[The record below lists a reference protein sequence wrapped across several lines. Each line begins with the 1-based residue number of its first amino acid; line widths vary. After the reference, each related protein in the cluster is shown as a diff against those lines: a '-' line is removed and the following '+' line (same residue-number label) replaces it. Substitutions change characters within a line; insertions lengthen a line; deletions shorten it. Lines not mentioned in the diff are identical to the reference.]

1 MHITPPPGG
10 GVVRI
15 PDVENVP
22 AGRLSSMSGNQVVN
36 PSDGHIFKFR
46 YRSLRV
52 PAAGIHRYGTDI
64 RCPASAAAGDVPA
77 RVGDTPA
84 PAAGGGGGEAWRVP
98 SCRRR
103 RPRRADRVCHRTEK
117 VDGYAHRPV
126 RSRHCR
132 HVPQAGLQDD
142 GTPVH
147 IWSRSGSQLVNFSHI
162 EPFFF
167 KV

>member
-84 PAAGGGGGEAWRVP
+84 PAAGGGGGGKHGGCPHAADAARGGRIGCVTGRKRWTDTRTVQ
-98 SCRRR
+98 SGRDIAAMCRRR
-103 RPRRADRVCHRTEK
+103 GYRTTERRCIFGQDRVHN
-117 VDGYAHRPV
+117 
-126 RSRHCR
+126 
-132 HVPQAGLQDD
+132 
-142 GTPVH
+142 
-147 IWSRSGSQLVNFSHI
+147 WSTFHTSNR
-162 EPFFF
+162 FF
-167 KV
+167 